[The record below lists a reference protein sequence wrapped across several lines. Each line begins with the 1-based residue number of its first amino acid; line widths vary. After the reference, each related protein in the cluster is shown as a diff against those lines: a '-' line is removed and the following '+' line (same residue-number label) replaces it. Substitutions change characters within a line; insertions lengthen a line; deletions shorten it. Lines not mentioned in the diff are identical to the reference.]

1 MSQYTSGKTSNSV
14 IVDPDTGEPYS
25 SGTPMPVSAS
35 ITGVATEATLS
46 QIDTTLGSLDS
57 KVAAC
62 DTTALATEFTLGSLD
77 SKIVACDTTVLASEF
92 TLGSLD
98 SKVTACDTTSL
109 ATEATLNSLD
119 TKVTACDTTSLATEA
134 TLSALDTKVND
145 DGNSNLQVVGRME
158 VGVGSGLTGY
168 THQRCTDEGCL
179 CVVPRCTSQALPDG
193 ASNTQELPKSCTGGY
208 VVQPIFPY
216 VYNGSTWDRLRGST
230 SGMAITNSGID
241 SIDTKIT
248 ACDTTS
254 LATEATLSTLNGKV
268 TACDT
273 TALAT
278 ESTLGNCET
287 LLTSIET
294 NTAASGSIYDPQ
306 LALSNGEITG
316 AKRVVVQARGV
327 GTTAACVI
335 SNVPSGYPSI
345 TNLPLTTPESWEI
358 VSTGANAAMDTSA
371 GVGAQEVTL
380 VGIDGSGDEAT
391 DTKELNG
398 TTPVNFDGTWLCVNS
413 LKVTRCGSSLLNE
426 GDLVLRV
433 QGTTTG
439 STRAYITVDTCRTNL
454 LRYRAPSGKKL
465 FLRKLC
471 LYSFEYGVIHNIDI
485 KSYNPS
491 TNVYQTVA
499 YYTIPDGNTPM
510 EIDLGGES
518 LEAGSE
524 VVIFTSLSA
533 GTFTYEMDLIMDQ
546 A

>member
-35 ITGVATEATLS
+35 IPGVATEATLS

-62 DTTALATEFTLGSLD
+62 DTTALATEFTVGSLD
-77 SKIVACDTTVLASEF
+77 AKIVACDTTTLATEF
-92 TLGSLD
+92 TLGLLD
-98 SKVTACDTTSL
+98 AKVTACDTT
-109 ATEATLNSLD
+109 T
-119 TKVTACDTTSLATEA
+119 LATEA
-134 TLSALDTKVND
+134 TLSGIDTKLND
-145 DGNSNLQVVGRME
+145 DGNGNLSVAGQME
-158 VGVGSGLTGY
+158 VGVGTGLTGY

-179 CVVPRCTSQALPDG
+179 CVVPRCKNQALPDG
-193 ASNTQELPKSCTGGY
+193 ASNTQELPKSCSGGY
-208 VVQPIFPY
+208 VVQPTFQY
-216 VYNGSTWDRLRGST
+216 VYNGSTWDRMRGST
-230 SGMAITNSGID
+230 SGLTITSSGID

-248 ACDTTS
+248 ACDTTALATES
-254 LATEATLSTLNGKV
+254 TLSTLNGKVTACDTTALATEATLSTLNGKV

-278 ESTLGNCET
+278 EATLSNCET
-287 LLTSIET
+287 LLTSIDT
-294 NTAASGSIYDPQ
+294 NTGGFSKYDPQ
-306 LALSNGEITG
+306 LALSNEEITG
-316 AKRVVVQARGV
+316 AKRVVVQARGA
-327 GTTAACVI
+327 GTTTACVI
-335 SNVPSGYPSI
+335 SNVPSGYPVI

-358 VSTGANAAMDTSA
+358 VSVGTNAAMDTSA

-380 VGIDGSGDEAT
+380 VGIDGSGAEAT

-398 TTPVNFDGTWLCVNS
+398 TTPVNFDGTWLCANS
-413 LKVTRCGSSLLNE
+413 LKVTRCGSSMLNE

-465 FLRKLC
+465 FLRKL
-471 LYSFEYGVIHNIDI
+471 LIYSFEYGVIHNIDI

-491 TNVYQTVA
+491 TNVYQTVG
-499 YYTIPDGNTPM
+499 YYTIADSNSPM

-518 LEAGSE
+518 VEAGSE
-524 VVIFTSLSA
+524 VVIFSSLTA
-533 GTFTYEMDLIMDQ
+533 NTFTYAMDLIMDQ

>member
-77 SKIVACDTTVLASEF
+77 SKIVACDTTVLATEF
-92 TLGSLD
+92 TLGLLD
-98 SKVTACDTTSL
+98 SKVTACDTTSLATEATLSALDAKVTACDTTSL

-119 TKVTACDTTSLATEA
+119 SK
-134 TLSALDTKVND
+134 
-145 DGNSNLQVVGRME
+145 
-158 VGVGSGLTGY
+158 
-168 THQRCTDEGCL
+168 
-179 CVVPRCTSQALPDG
+179 
-193 ASNTQELPKSCTGGY
+193 
-208 VVQPIFPY
+208 I
-216 VYNGSTWDRLRGST
+216 T
-230 SGMAITNSGID
+230 SGSDNTVLNAVQTGIYGRDSGNVLRMVRLTTQGEVHTSIEND
-241 SIDTKIT
+241 SV
-248 ACDTTS
+248 
-254 LATEATLSTLNGKV
+254 G
-268 TACDT
+268 
-273 TALAT
+273 LAT

-524 VVIFTSLSA
+524 VVIFSSLSA
-533 GTFTYEMDLIMDQ
+533 NTFTYEMDLIMDQ